1 MLHAAVQ
8 FKRKPDAASKWKK
21 QVWNIKPENMKEHL
35 VWNIKPENRK
45 EHFRHTRLRY
55 PAVVVKYEVRSG
67 NDENANTVV
76 ETPRTWR
83 FHTCCWSPSRSLFD
97 VKIKVVV
104 DMAGQVV
111 I

>member
-45 EHFRHTRLRY
+45 KSTFDRLDY
-55 PAVVVKYEVRSG
+55 DIQLLLWTIKYI
-67 NDENANTVV
+67 V
-76 ETPRTWR
+76 ETMKTQI
-83 FHTCCWSPSRSLFD
+83 L
-97 VKIKVVV
+97 
-104 DMAGQVV
+104 
-111 I
+111 